1 MDSKLVSPHSI
12 LDSILTSN
20 ADSNLDSNPEI
31 ESEVTALVW
40 GYGMLS
46 EGKQYIVETKRGYYK
61 GTYKKPEIYIPYV
74 ILYNVT
80 NNEKKYPHMI
90 FYNTDSFYNADEF
103 IYKLKKRLPKVHS
116 MEKRGLAEI
125 LRQITG
131 EIY

>member
-12 LDSILTSN
+12 LDSINSN

-40 GYGMLS
+40 DYGMLS
-46 EGKQYIVETKRGYYK
+46 EGKQYIVETKKGYYK
-61 GTYKKPEIYIPYV
+61 GTYKKPERAIPYV

-116 MEKRGLAEI
+116 MEKRGLSEI